1 MSNRDRFAN
10 LTYDD
15 FRTLAREDGLSKY
28 ERIGFPDDYREG
40 AEPAIFADI
49 RSKLPVLDGNPAR
62 IADIGP
68 GCSDLPMMLID
79 LCRGRGH
86 DLTLLD
92 SEEMLANLPD
102 APFIDKQATRFPD
115 CADWIARNRGTF
127 DALLCYSVLHY
138 VFTDGSIF
146 AFLDSA
152 LSLLAPGG
160 RMLIGDIPNVSRR
173 KRFFSSQ
180 AGVAYH
186 KAFMQTET
194 PPVVEFN
201 RIDQDQIDDAVL
213 FGLVQ
218 RARAE
223 GFDAYVVPQDPA
235 LPMANRREDLL
246 VMRP

>member
-49 RSKLPVLDGNPAR
+49 RSKLPVLDGNRAR

-138 VFTDGSIF
+138 VFADGSIF
-146 AFLDSA
+146 GFLDSA

-194 PPVVEFN
+194 SPVVEFN
-201 RIDQDQIDDAVL
+201 RIEQDQIDDAVL